1 MTDVLD
7 RALEVC
13 QQHGGTKVTKITL
26 KIGVMS
32 GIVASYVQS
41 FFDVLSKGTAAAG
54 AEIVIEDDPAVFI
67 CRKCG
72 AETVYTQHGPEYFCG
87 DKKGDRKAILPSYPL
102 FCLRR
107 SLLNLSKT
115 EKI

>member
-7 RALEVC
+7 RAVSVC
-13 QQHGGTKVTKITL
+13 TEHGGTRVTKITL

-41 FFDVLSKGTAAAG
+41 FFDVLSKGTIAEG
-54 AEIVIEDDPAVFI
+54 AQIEIQEDPAVFL

-72 AETVYTQHGPEYFCG
+72 SKTVYAQLGPEYVCSSCG
-87 DKKGDRKAILPSYPL
+87 SPSLHLESGYGL
-102 FCLRR
+102 QIV
-107 SLLNLSKT
+107 N
-115 EKI
+115 IGIV

>member
-72 AETVYTQHGPEYFCG
+72 AETVYTQLGPEYVCSACG
-87 DKKGDRKAILPSYPL
+87 SPALRLTDGYRFQIVSIGIL
-102 FCLRR
+102 
-107 SLLNLSKT
+107 
-115 EKI
+115 

>member
-7 RALEVC
+7 RSLAVC

-41 FFDVLSKGTAAAG
+41 FFDVLSKGTAAEG
-54 AEIVIEDDPAVFI
+54 AEIVIEDDPAVFV
-67 CRKCG
+67 CRECG
-72 AETVYTQHGPEYFCG
+72 ARTVYGQLGPEYVCSACG
-87 DKKGDRKAILPSYPL
+87 SPSL
-102 FCLRR
+102 H
-107 SLLNLSKT
+107 LSGGYGLQ
-115 EKI
+115 IVNIGIV